1 MTEQSVTS
9 GDVNVTDTGADINTT
24 SDENQTNQEERIFS
38 QKDVDK
44 IVQARLE
51 KYKRRFSDI
60 DLNEYKAL
68 KTAEEERELE
78 AMKKREEFDT
88 ILSQQ
93 KNKYSEEINTLRSQL
108 TGLKVDGT
116 LLDVAA
122 KRNAVSP
129 EQVAQL
135 VKSRVGL
142 DETGRPVVFSTSG
155 EVEYDPET
163 AEPRTI
169 ESYVNEWL
177 DKNPHF
183 IRSSPGGVVSNGSAG
198 SVKTGPV
205 DLSSL
210 DLTKHADREKY
221 KQLKA
226 EGKL

>member
-9 GDVNVTDTGADINTT
+9 GEDLKDVDTGATP
-24 SDENQTNQEERIFS
+24 QTNDQDERNFS

-51 KYKRRFSDI
+51 KYKKRFADF
-60 DLNEYKAL
+60 DMNEYKTL
-68 KTAEEERELE
+68 KAAEEEREIE
-78 AMKKREEFDT
+78 AMKKREEFDD
-88 ILSQQ
+88 ILKSQ
-93 KNKYSEEINTLRSQL
+93 KDKYSSEISTLRSEL
-108 TGLKVDGT
+108 TSLKVDGT

-135 VKSRVGL
+135 
-142 DETGRPVVFSTSG
+142 VVFSTSG

>member
-24 SDENQTNQEERIFS
+24 SEENQTNQEERIFS

-93 KNKYSEEINTLRSQL
+93 KNKYSEEISTLRSQL